1 MMHFQL
7 VIVIIAACWIEQA
20 FSHDTVRCHGVLS
33 AASEIQDIRSYV
45 LTSFLG
51 IQHASQLQYN
61 MDERP
66 ENRSLGYKGPL

>member
-7 VIVIIAACWIEQA
+7 VIVIIAAYWIEQA
-20 FSHDTVRCHGVLS
+20 FPHDTVRCYGVMS
-33 AASEIQDIRSYV
+33 AASEILDIRSYV
-45 LTSFLG
+45 LTSFLD

-66 ENRSLGYKGPL
+66 ENRTLGYQGPL